1 MHSAVRRRGSGMT
14 LVEMLVTLSILGF
27 FAAGAVGVLA
37 SAKASWQASVGQTD
51 VRQALQVGTYRMAE
65 ELRDSHSAFLTDNTR
80 SLPPALAFPS
90 AYDAQGRFVTGS
102 EGQPVW
108 QKYVLYYIPAG
119 TDRLLRRELFTVP
132 ADPSEPA
139 VLTAAD
145 VAGACNGQGTLVSSG
160 ARALGLAPG
169 TGESTWLLT
178 LTVEGRNPNG
188 RIESLSRTVAVF
200 MRN

>member
-51 VRQALQVGTYRMAE
+51 VRQALQVGTLRIAE
-65 ELRDSHSAFLTDNTR
+65 ELRDSHSAFLTDNTG

-90 AYDAQGRFVTGS
+90 AFDAQGRFVTGS

-119 TDRLLRRELFTVP
+119 TDRLLRREVFTVP
-132 ADPSEPA
+132 TDPAAPA

-145 VAGACNGQGTLVSSG
+145 VASACDGQGTLVASG

-169 TGESTWLLT
+169 TGDSTWMLT
-178 LTVEGRNPNG
+178 LTVEARNPNG
-188 RIESLSRTVAVF
+188 RTESLSRTVAVF